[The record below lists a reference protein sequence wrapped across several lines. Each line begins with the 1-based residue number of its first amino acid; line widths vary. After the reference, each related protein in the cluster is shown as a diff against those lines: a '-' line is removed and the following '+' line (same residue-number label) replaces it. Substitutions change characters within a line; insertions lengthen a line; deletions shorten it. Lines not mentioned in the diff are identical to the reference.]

1 MSIKR
6 TNARYLIYIIA
17 SSSLFSP
24 SFSSAHKAR
33 TLSLDCNRFVSPS
46 RHPVSLT
53 PACRVRVWICL
64 QSALPHSRPIE
75 SVFVFSSFG
84 SNADAAIVSTVF
96 FLFLSLW
103 PNQPDCPAP
112 QCRRKLT
119 RAPLHSISTSAV
131 NARLKGVSFH
141 FLGSASLDVN
151 SESPGALGLDVEG
164 WQRRPSQT
172 LWC

>member
-96 FLFLSLW
+96 FSLSLSVAQSAGL
-103 PNQPDCPAP
+103 PCAAVPAEIDAG
-112 QCRRKLT
+112 T
-119 RAPLHSISTSAV
+119 AT
-131 NARLKGVSFH
+131 FH
-141 FLGSASLDVN
+141 FDVGRKC
-151 SESPGALGLDVEG
+151 SP
-164 WQRRPSQT
+164 QRRLFPFLRVRQSG
-172 LWC
+172 CR